1 MITLTDTIAL
11 DAAKLVLTGDG
22 YAKMECPVA
31 RSGIQEYH
39 AAEMGDAFQDR
50 DPSDIIRVY
59 RPPEVIFSDA
69 SLASYAHKP
78 ITNDHPPEQVN
89 AENWDKYAKGHT
101 GGEVRVDGKR
111 VFVPMMMSDGKT
123 IEAVRSGKREWS
135 AGYSV
140 SFDVASGTTPDGQS
154 YDAIVTGQKINH
166 IALVDKGRAGPDCR
180 IGDNA
185 RRETPEPK
193 DGERQ
198 MADIKMIVDGVPF
211 NVADATAEAMVT
223 KLISARDTAVAELN
237 TANETIASLTKARDT
252 LAGEKVALESKLKD
266 AEVTPAKLQA
276 LADARAKVIADAKKI
291 APQVVTDGK
300 TEAEIRKAAVVAKV
314 GDHAATMD
322 DAAVS
327 GAFAVL
333 VPVSDAAGDDIAK
346 VINDGALNVV
356 DAKADFEKAKAK
368 RLAEMRGEK
377 EAA

>member
-1 MITLTDTIAL
+1 
-11 DAAKLVLTGDG
+11 
-22 YAKMECPVA
+22 
-31 RSGIQEYH
+31 
-39 AAEMGDAFQDR
+39 
-50 DPSDIIRVY
+50 
-59 RPPEVIFSDA
+59 
-69 SLASYAHKP
+69 
-78 ITNDHPPEQVN
+78 
-89 AENWDKYAKGHT
+89 
-101 GGEVRVDGKR
+101 
-111 VFVPMMMSDGKT
+111 
-123 IEAVRSGKREWS
+123 
-135 AGYSV
+135 
-140 SFDVASGTTPDGQS
+140 
-154 YDAIVTGQKINH
+154 
-166 IALVDKGRAGPDCR
+166 
-180 IGDNA
+180 
-185 RRETPEPK
+185 
-193 DGERQ
+193 